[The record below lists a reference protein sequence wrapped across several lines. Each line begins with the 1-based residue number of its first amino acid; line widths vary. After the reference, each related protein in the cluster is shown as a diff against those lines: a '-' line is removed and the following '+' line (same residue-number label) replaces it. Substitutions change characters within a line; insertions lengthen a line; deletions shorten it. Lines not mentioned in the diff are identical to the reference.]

1 MATTKQAKRE
11 QRKRRIRS
19 RVSGTPERPRLA
31 VYRSNKYFYAQIIDD
46 SQGMTLAAIST
57 RTEGDHSAAAKKL
70 SDQAKSAGIS
80 KVVFDRGGFLYEG
93 TIKAFADAVR
103 KEGLEF

>member
-31 VYRSNKYFYAQIIDD
+31 VYRSNRYFYAQLIDD
-46 SQGMTLAAIST
+46 SRGMTLAAIST
-57 RTEGDHSAAAKKL
+57 RTEGDRSVAAKKL
-70 SDQAKSAGIS
+70 AEQAKSAGVS
-80 KVVFDRGGFLYEG
+80 RVVFDRGGFLYEG

-103 KEGLEF
+103 EAGLEF